1 MTQHGT
7 NWHRRRHD
15 ALRFWLEVLGGPR
28 RRLGWPVS
36 QAQLTTDLVPTLA
49 SRPYDVVP
57 ANSYVL
63 VRPCCLVLVHLL
75 SLYPEPG
82 AIQLCAEIQDASL
95 DPTDC
100 RVPRNVDE
108 AAVVVALDALL
119 DVLPAAFLDTLLAV
133 VLDMI
138 RAVSAGPAKQQ

>member
-7 NWHRRRHD
+7 NWHRHHHA
-15 ALRFWLEVLGGPR
+15 ALRFWLEVLCDPR

-57 ANSYVL
+57 VNSYVL
-63 VRPCCLVLVHLL
+63 VRPCCLALVHLL

-82 AIQLCAEIQDASL
+82 AIQPCAEIQDASL
-95 DPTDC
+95 DLTDC
-100 RVPRNVDE
+100 RVPRNADE
-108 AAVVVALDALL
+108 AAALDALL
-119 DVLPAAFLDTLLAV
+119 DVLLAACLDTLLAV
-133 VLDMI
+133 VLDMV
-138 RAVSAGPAKQQ
+138 RAVSEAAKQQ